1 MFKLKSIKPEQKYVE
16 KFKNVIC
23 PLLSLFFVIL
33 IILYIQ
39 FKDSFTSFDTALF
52 YIVIISQVFTLYSC
66 FVKWSADLLMVN
78 HYIFVIMLYVV
89 LLSNNK
95 YLLMYYFFVVVGIVI
110 GWKLNNDKCVFD
122 KLSWDVEIMG
132 YEIKNTKSRSN
143 FMIYILLLAYPLK
156 IYYSNK

>member
-39 FKDSFTSFDTALF
+39 FNDSFTSFDTALF

-78 HYIFVIMLYVV
+78 HYIFVLMLYVV

-156 IYYSNK
+156 IYYSMK